1 MNKLV
6 QLIPQQPQQRRW
18 ALMVST
24 VALAS
29 LAACNQPGDDTV
41 GQKVDR
47 GIATTERA
55 TERAAENTGKA
66 MENAGQK
73 IEAGAER
80 AAEAT
85 SDAATTAAV
94 KAALIAAPDLSA
106 MAIDVDTKDSVVT
119 LNGTVKTEAQK
130 SQAVDAAAKVNGV
143 KNVVSNLTIGS

>member
-1 MNKLV
+1 MSKLV
-6 QLIPQQPQQRRW
+6 QIIPQQPQRRW
-18 ALMVST
+18 ALMAST
-24 VALAS
+24 MALAA

-55 TERAAENTGKA
+55 TERAADKTGQA
-66 MENAGQK
+66 MENAGQE

-80 AAEAT
+80 AADAT
-85 SDAATTAAV
+85 SDAAMTAAV

-106 MAIDVDTKDSVVT
+106 LAIDVDTSNSVVT
-119 LNGTVKTEAQK
+119 LNGTVKSEAQK

-143 KNVVSNLTIGS
+143 KSVVSNLTVGG

>member
-6 QLIPQQPQQRRW
+6 QLIPQQPQRRW
-18 ALMVST
+18 ALMAST
-24 VALAS
+24 VALAT

-55 TERAAENTGKA
+55 ADKTGQA

-80 AAEAT
+80 AADAT
-85 SDAATTAAV
+85 SDAAMTAAV

-143 KNVVSNLTIGS
+143 KNVVSNLTIGG